1 MDFRSTEVPGGV
13 KSLFKL
19 SFPRF
24 SGPKADGV
32 LRCLVK
38 YDEER
43 GSATSWLGSASL
55 RSALG
60 EAGGEAVDLDGGV
73 YGIPKAG
80 RPL

>member
-1 MDFRSTEVPGGV
+1 M
-13 KSLFKL
+13 SLCEL
-19 SFPRF
+19 SFPCF
-24 SGPKADGV
+24 TGPKADGV

-43 GSATSWLGSASL
+43 GNAILTAGSVCL

-60 EAGGEAVDLDGGV
+60 EPGGEAVDLEGGV

-80 RPL
+80 RLL